1 MGRVDFVCTFAER
14 AKNGFT
20 SRGCDGTVDA
30 AMAKR
35 AEKSIEDLAV
45 GESIAQLSVGPQ
57 DEVWSACGMTWESRS
72 VRLPKRIPLFGFG
85 PNKFYA
91 YRVHVKRVA

>member
-1 MGRVDFVCTFAER
+1 
-14 AKNGFT
+14 
-20 SRGCDGTVDA
+20 
-30 AMAKR
+30 MAKR
-35 AEKSIEDLAV
+35 AEKCIEDLAV
-45 GESIAQLSVGPQ
+45 GESISHLSVGPQ

>member
-1 MGRVDFVCTFAER
+1 MTIYVACSPNVLQDGFIDGGDAGKVDKMMT
-14 AKNGFT
+14 KQ
-20 SRGCDGTVDA
+20 
-30 AMAKR
+30 
-35 AEKSIEDLAV
+35 AEKCIEDLEL
-45 GESIAQLSVGPQ
+45 GESISHLSVGPQ

>member
-1 MGRVDFVCTFAER
+1 MGSQVAVATE
-14 AKNGFT
+14 GL
-20 SRGCDGTVDA
+20 DA
-30 AMAKR
+30 AVTKQ
-35 AEKSIEDLAV
+35 AEKCIEDLEL
-45 GESIAQLSVGPQ
+45 GESISHLSVGPQ

>member
-1 MGRVDFVCTFAER
+1 MSILLARSANVRRMGSQVAVAAE
-14 AKNGFT
+14 GL
-20 SRGCDGTVDA
+20 DA

-35 AEKSIEDLAV
+35 AEKCIEDLAV
-45 GESIAQLSVGPQ
+45 GESISHLSVGPQ